1 MNQLGGNAAVFIEE
15 QQQLFMPSIIL
26 NQVRSEKEKKI
37 GVAMEK
43 ACLKYFNLN
52 VKFMG
57 HLTFNESVRSSIL
70 ARQPIAVESPD
81 SETMQQL
88 KIIYNELLQH
98 EQERTEKHNLLSQLS
113 L

>member
-1 MNQLGGNAAVFIEE
+1 MQ
-15 QQQLFMPSIIL
+15 
-26 NQVRSEKEKKI
+26 R
-37 GVAMEK
+37 

-70 ARQPIAVESPD
+70 ARQPLAVESPD
-81 SETMQQL
+81 CETMQQL
-88 KIIYNELLQH
+88 KTIYNELLQH
-98 EQERTEKHNLLSQLS
+98 ELDRTEKHNLLSKLS